1 MAEEIRHYRYRIS
14 RDIYKS
20 LDLTPDSAEA
30 AAIVQ
35 GNRKLL
41 SGAVLTVNW
50 TTGGHTWQFAKRV
63 PPEVR
68 KTPAACQQRIRST
81 CPALPAYPA
90 YPSRNTAA
98 SFPGNGCRATNRNA
112 HPNNGKGTDAVSV
125 QVCVSTSPH
134 RCRDELLWRCE
145 GNSRRNPR
153 NGPSDT
159 AAESP

>member
-68 KTPAACQQRIRST
+68 KNARCLSATDPEHLPGSTGISGLPLAEYRSK
-81 CPALPAYPA
+81 
-90 YPSRNTAA
+90 
-98 SFPGNGCRATNRNA
+98 FPGQR
-112 HPNNGKGTDAVSV
+112 
-125 QVCVSTSPH
+125 
-134 RCRDELLWRCE
+134 L
-145 GNSRRNPR
+145 
-153 NGPSDT
+153 PSN
-159 AAESP
+159 EP